1 MSRAS
6 FAAYKRI
13 KQSEHEAHLLKTYG
27 MLPIRARHAGKCGCG
42 RHDADKFG
50 PGDTIVKFRGAW
62 WATHCVDAVRFEE
75 FRATCRFVRQI
86 HVAGA
91 WRDLDWTDDAAAA
104 QVWREMEEFEDDGQ
118 TRRVLDRRES

>member
-1 MSRAS
+1 
-6 FAAYKRI
+6 
-13 KQSEHEAHLLKTYG
+13 
-27 MLPIRARHAGKCGCG
+27 
-42 RHDADKFG
+42 
-50 PGDTIVKFRGAW
+50 
-62 WATHCVDAVRFEE
+62 
-75 FRATCRFVRQI
+75 VRQI